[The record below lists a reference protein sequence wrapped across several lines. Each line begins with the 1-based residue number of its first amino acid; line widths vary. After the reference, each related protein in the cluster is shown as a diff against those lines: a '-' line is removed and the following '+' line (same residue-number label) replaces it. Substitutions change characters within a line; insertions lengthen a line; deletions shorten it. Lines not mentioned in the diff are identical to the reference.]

1 MDHPSQILTG
11 DRTYLRPLTAADRD
25 PLIAMASA
33 SRRFH
38 SPWATAPATAAAFAA
53 YLQRTASERFVALVL
68 YERTN
73 ERLAGVFNLSEIVR
87 GSFQNAYL
95 GYYANAS
102 FARQGLMTEGLRLT
116 AKYAFKVLKLH
127 RVEANIQPGNV
138 ASIKLV
144 RRCGFK
150 REGFSPRYLK
160 IGGRWRD
167 HERWAI
173 RTDNWRPDRAQRLH
187 LPPNR

>member
-1 MDHPSQILTG
+1 MDHPTRILRA

-38 SPWATAPATAAAFAA
+38 SPWATAPATAAAFAT

-95 GYYANAS
+95 GYYASAS
-102 FARQGLMTEGLRLT
+102 LARQGLMTEGLRLT
-116 AKYAFKVLKLH
+116 LTYAFKTLKLH
-127 RVEANIQPGNV
+127 RVEANIQPGNI

-144 RRCGFK
+144 RRCGFE
-150 REGFSPRYLK
+150 REGFSPKYLK
-160 IGGRWRD
+160 IGGRWCD

-173 RTDNWRPDRAQRLH
+173 RTDNW
-187 LPPNR
+187 N

>member
-25 PLIAMASA
+25 PLITMASA

-53 YLQRTASERFVALVL
+53 YL
-68 YERTN
+68 
-73 ERLAGVFNLSEIVR
+73 
-87 GSFQNAYL
+87 
-95 GYYANAS
+95 
-102 FARQGLMTEGLRLT
+102 MTEGLRLT
-116 AKYAFKVLKLH
+116 LKYAFKVLKLH

-144 RRCGFK
+144 RRCGFT

-167 HERWAI
+167 HERWAV
-173 RTDNWRPDRAQRLH
+173 RADNWRPDQAQRRH

>member
-1 MDHPSQILTG
+1 MDRPSHILTG

-25 PLIAMASA
+25 PLITMASA

-38 SPWATAPATAAAFAA
+38 SPWTTAPATAAAFAT
-53 YLQRTASERFVALVL
+53 YLERTSERFVALVL
-68 YERTN
+68 YEITN
-73 ERLAGVFNLSEIVR
+73 EGLVGVFNLSEIVR
-87 GSFQNAYL
+87 GGFQSAYL

-102 FARQGLMTEGLRLT
+102 LARQGLMTEGLRLT
-116 AKYAFKVLKLH
+116 LKYAFKVLKLH
-127 RVEANIQPGNV
+127 RVEANIRPGNV

-150 REGFSPRYLK
+150 REGFSPKYLK
-160 IGGRWRD
+160 VGGRWCD

-173 RTDNWRPDRAQRLH
+173 RTDDWKQTAST
-187 LPPNR
+187 

>member
-1 MDHPSQILTG
+1 MDHPSHIVTG
-11 DRTYLRPLTAADRD
+11 DRTFLRPLTAADRD
-25 PLIAMASA
+25 PFIAMATA

-38 SPWATAPATAAAFAA
+38 APWATAPATAAAFAA
-53 YLQRTASERFVALVL
+53 YLQRTTSERFVALVL
-68 YERTN
+68 CERAN
-73 ERLAGVFNLSEIVR
+73 EQLAGVFNLSEIVR
-87 GSFQNAYL
+87 GGFRNAYL

-116 AKYAFKVLKLH
+116 LKYAFKVLKLH

-144 RRCGFK
+144 RRCGFN

-160 IGGRWRD
+160 FGGRWRD

-173 RTDNWRPDRAQRLH
+173 RTDNWSA
-187 LPPNR
+187 

>member
-1 MDHPSQILTG
+1 MDHPNRVLTG

-25 PLIAMASA
+25 PLITMAIA

-53 YLQRTASERFVALVL
+53 YLQRTSSERFVALVL

-73 ERLAGVFNLSEIVR
+73 EQLAGVFNLSEIVR
-87 GSFQNAYL
+87 GGFQNAYL
-95 GYYANAS
+95 CYYGNAS

-116 AKYAFKVLKLH
+116 LKYAFKVLKLH

-144 RRCGFK
+144 RRCGFT
-150 REGFSPRYLK
+150 REGFSPNYLK

-167 HERWAI
+167 HERWAV
-173 RTDNWRPDRAQRLH
+173 RADNW
-187 LPPNR
+187 